1 MATGRRAAHH
11 DDLLSTLLAAAG
23 NGREE
28 EEDAREARQR
38 QNQRVESGLSL
49 RRHGRGGS
57 GCDRRALCPDP
68 ARSKCCPTEAG
79 PSSARPVRIASTSPP
94 VLVDAVPRKQGSF
107 HRSVHPVDSFFCNSL
122 PYPFFLIGN
131 SCAVNM

>member
-11 DDLLSTLLAAAG
+11 DELLSTLLAAAG

-38 QNQRVESGLSL
+38 QNQRVESGLGL

-57 GCDRRALCPDP
+57 GCDRRTLCPDP
-68 ARSKCCPTEAG
+68 ARRALPLRFSIHVRCRGLAG
-79 PSSARPVRIASTSPP
+79 PSLLQFAEESW
-94 VLVDAVPRKQGSF
+94 VLTERKD
-107 HRSVHPVDSFFCNSL
+107 VC
-122 PYPFFLIGN
+122 
-131 SCAVNM
+131 